1 MFHVEQL
8 FRICLILDNMIPYTG
23 LSCIVRVV

>member
-8 FRICLILDNMIPYTG
+8 FRICLILDNMIPSTG

>member
-8 FRICLILDNMIPYTG
+8 FRICLILDNMIPRTG

>member
-8 FRICLILDNMIPYTG
+8 FRICLILDNMIHRTG